1 MGLMR
6 KLSAVSLAAAM
17 MAPFALPVPQALAE
31 TPPNILV
38 IASQIDDIVSL
49 DPQESFEFSGSDIA
63 NNMYGSL
70 VSFDPTDLSKGYQPD
85 IAESWEVSGDGKVFT
100 FKIRSGMTFVS
111 GNPVTARD
119 AEFSLRRAVAMAKTP
134 SFILTQFGF
143 TPENIG
149 ETLVALDDSTFQMTT
164 DKKYAT
170 SFVLNCLR

>member
-17 MAPFALPVPQALAE
+17 MAPFALPAPQALAE

-70 VSFDPTDLSKGYQPD
+70 VSFDPSDLSQH
-85 IAESWEVSGDGKVFT
+85 I
-100 FKIRSGMTFVS
+100 
-111 GNPVTARD
+111 
-119 AEFSLRRAVAMAKTP
+119 
-134 SFILTQFGF
+134 
-143 TPENIG
+143 
-149 ETLVALDDSTFQMTT
+149 
-164 DKKYAT
+164 
-170 SFVLNCLR
+170 CLRQPGNGP